1 MRKLFGDRLKELR
14 LEKKMTQQELAD
26 LFNTGKASISH
37 YESNRKIPDA
47 NNIERYAE
55 FFNTSTDYILGKSDI
70 RNPKSKEVNVTTKN
84 DFEFKHPEDAMK
96 FILQQDTIMA
106 YGRFDVKNIS

>member
-1 MRKLFGDRLKELR
+1 MKDTIKNKVYEFRVLKR
-14 LEKKMTQQELAD
+14 MTQQELAD